1 MLWSLLKAGAMDL
14 KVILTAII
22 LVLVAALA
30 WSIYSNIEN
39 AVERKGLNEALRLL
53 DEKIETEK
61 ENNEVLIDS
70 LKERI
75 ELKEASFLQLEEDY
89 KTLENRIN
97 KVKKSIISNEKKA
110 NITRI
115 TNADSLAGLLSKR
128 YNKTR

>member
-1 MLWSLLKAGAMDL
+1 MDL